1 MVKMYNA
8 HNLFTE
14 GERRLWTNLELYTL
28 TFQKLMFEVSDI
40 SNKIEDV
47 ETKRRLHAVA
57 QELGILVNRSEGDF
71 TDRFEI
77 N

>member
-1 MVKMYNA
+1 MAKMYNA

-14 GERRLWTNLELYTL
+14 GERRLWTNLELYTS

-40 SNKIEDV
+40 SNKIEDD
-47 ETKRRLHAVA
+47 ETKRRLNAVA
-57 QELGILVNRSEGDF
+57 QELGVLVNRSEGNF